1 MNLSPSANLV
11 PVPYSQPTPA
21 ICALGHRIFA
31 QLDEPIFRQ
40 SETDSTPVMVVRL
53 GERDAAVSL
62 RALQNE
68 CGIEDDS
75 PDGRMLALIAEA
87 LDYVVGLRIGDPL
100 PSEVSTGEAS
110 WKPAPAHLKIAA
122 MRLQSQLL
130 HWLGTTSDKAEVDL
144 NTEALLQAADDPT
157 LRHRVQEAFDRA
169 AVALGLPDASEVV
182 AGIGE
187 LARELAYI
195 EAMRDRLLRRVRSV
209 TLKLAPATHGLR
221 RDSARMETLTQV
233 RRLSGAALKQ
243 IATRFEEL
251 DAQTGEVMAA
261 LRNVD
266 RQRLF
271 IRSNRDWLYRS
282 QRAWEPLL
290 TEWDDIAGI
299 QDQGFW
305 PLLNRSY
312 RFLAPRFMAVTE
324 WTRAT
329 RQMPRRKNQK
339 NMPMIW

>member
-87 LDYVVGLRIGDPL
+87 LDYVTGLRIGDPL
-100 PSEVSTGEAS
+100 PLEVSTGEAS
-110 WKPAPAHLKIAA
+110 WKPDPAHLKIAA
-122 MRLQSQLL
+122 MRLQVQLL
-130 HWLGTTSDKAEVDL
+130 QWLGTTSDKEEMDL
-144 NTEALLQAADDPT
+144 DAEALLQVADDPT

-182 AGIGE
+182 AGIE
-187 LARELAYI
+187 DLARELAYI
-195 EAMRDRLLRRVRSV
+195 EALRDRLLRRVRSV
-209 TLKLAPATHGLR
+209 TLKLAPTTLGLR

-233 RRLSGAALKQ
+233 RRLSGTALKQ

-266 RQRLF
+266 QQRLF

-290 TEWDDIAGI
+290 TDWDHIAGI

-305 PLLNRSY
+305 PLLTRSY
-312 RFLAPRFMAVTE
+312 HFLAPRFMAVTE

-329 RQMPRRKNQK
+329 RQMPRRKNQLK
-339 NMPMIW
+339 APMVW